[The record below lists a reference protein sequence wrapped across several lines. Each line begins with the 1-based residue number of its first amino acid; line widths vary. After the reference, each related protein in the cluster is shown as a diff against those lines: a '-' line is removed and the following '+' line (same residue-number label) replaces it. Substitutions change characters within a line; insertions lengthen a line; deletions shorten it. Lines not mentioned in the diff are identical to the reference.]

1 MHGGQSIPAYDY
13 YMAPYIKMT
22 YEEEFE
28 KASELY
34 GYDINVDV
42 RDREIKD
49 FIKKELDGIS
59 DPFERIRQQ
68 AINQT
73 IKRTHQASESLIH
86 NLNTIHSRGGNQVV
100 FSSLNYGTATD
111 AFGRLAIREL
121 LYATEEGV
129 GNGSTAIFPI
139 QIFKLKKGVS
149 YLPEDPNYD
158 LYELACRVSAKRFY
172 PNFLNL
178 DSTFNHSES
187 NGGGEDGWN
196 ENDPKRYLHEV
207 ATMGKH
213 LLLI

>member
-1 MHGGQSIPAYDY
+1 MEMHGGQSVSSYDHY
-13 YMAPYIKMT
+13 VSPYVRMT

-34 GYDINVDV
+34 GYDVNVDV

-49 FIKKELDGIS
+49 FIKKDLSGIS

-121 LYATEEGV
+121 LLATEEGV
-129 GNGSTAIFPI
+129 GNGSTAIFP
-139 QIFKLKKGVS
+139 
-149 YLPEDPNYD
+149 
-158 LYELACRVSAKRFY
+158 
-172 PNFLNL
+172 
-178 DSTFNHSES
+178 
-187 NGGGEDGWN
+187 
-196 ENDPKRYLHEV
+196 
-207 ATMGKH
+207 
-213 LLLI
+213 